1 MSKREGERERGT
13 CRISAFVCSFLSY
26 SILSLSLPPFLLSF
40 SLFSPFTFS
49 PPPLCG
55 STPAEEKHK
64 CQPDDQVAARVN
76 TETNEDEQWILA
88 VVVSYN
94 SHYHRYIVD
103 DIDEEGHIEKK

>member
-1 MSKREGERERGT
+1 MVYV
-13 CRISAFVCSFLSY
+13 I
-26 SILSLSLPPFLLSF
+26 ILSLSPSLSL
-40 SLFSPFTFS
+40 SLSLSHS

-55 STPAEEKHK
+55 CTPAEDKYK
-64 CQPDDQVAARVN
+64 CQPEDQVAARVN
-76 TETNEDEQWILA
+76 TDTNEDEQWILA

>member
-1 MSKREGERERGT
+1 MSNI
-13 CRISAFVCSFLSY
+13 CFVCSFLSY
-26 SILSLSLPPFLLSF
+26 FILSLSLS
-40 SLFSPFTFS
+40 TFS

>member
-1 MSKREGERERGT
+1 MSKREGERERESGT
-13 CRISAFVCSFLSY
+13 CQISALCVPFFHIPFS
-26 SILSLSLPPFLLSF
+26 LSLSVSVSLSL
-40 SLFSPFTFS
+40 STFS